1 MAGQCID
8 IEYKSEER
16 YSKISIAYSTDEEYK
31 EINDAVNEANQKID
45 LETQIYVTEV
55 SNGRKVMV
63 IEYHDDYDRQG
74 GEVCEALMKK
84 LNITTCS

>member
-1 MAGQCID
+1 MPGTCID

-16 YSKISIAYSTDEEYK
+16 YSKISIAYTNDEEYK
-31 EINDAVNEANQKID
+31 EINDAVIAINDQAKLDPE
-45 LETQIYVTEV
+45 IYTTPV
-55 SNGRKVMV
+55 SNGKHVMV

-74 GEVCEALMKK
+74 GEICEALMKR